1 MKYKQNLP
9 TYSRAFQEYSEWLS
23 AETEHYIFYYTV
35 GSEAEKDIECIK
47 ERQEQAFQKIV
58 SELEAPIPNKKI
70 TYYFYPTPEIKT
82 ELMGD
87 DWFAQSIY
95 DEFCIHVLYT
105 AKDKPVS
112 EHEDTHLLTLPW
124 GLSVNFL
131 QEGLAE
137 YMVGHNWYG
146 EPHSECI
153 KEGVAKG
160 YELSPSK
167 ILTEKDWL
175 DTPQS
180 GAIYFYALAGEWVKY
195 LVETLGLEAFKKL
208 YMECTREETA
218 DTMREK
224 YQGYTGKSVQELEKD
239 FLEKTIRA

>member
-1 MKYKQNLP
+1 MKKQYLP
-9 TYSRAFQEYSEWLS
+9 TYSHAFHEYSGWLVV
-23 AETEHYIFYYTV
+23 ETAHHIFYYTK
-35 GSEAEKDIECIK
+35 GSEAEKDIERIK

-58 SELEAPIPNKKI
+58 SKLGVLIPEKKI
-70 TYYFYPTPEIKT
+70 TYYFYPNTELKT

-87 DWFAQSIY
+87 DWFAQAVY

-105 AKDKPVS
+105 AKDKPLG

-124 GLSVNFL
+124 GLSINFL

-146 EPHSECI
+146 KSHKNCI
-153 KEGVAKG
+153 KEGIAKG

-175 DTPQS
+175 DTPQD
-180 GAIYFYALAGEWVKY
+180 GAIYFYALVGEWTRY
-195 LVETLGLEAFKKL
+195 LIETFGLKLFEKL
-208 YMECTREETA
+208 YRECTRKETA
-218 DTMREK
+218 ETMREK
-224 YQGYTGKSVQELEKD
+224 YQKYTGKNAEELEKD
-239 FLEKTIRA
+239 FFLSAGV